1 MVRKLWLLRHGD
13 AEPHGSKD
21 DALRELTDEGRREAA
36 WAGAALAS
44 IGAPGTVLT
53 SPRTRAMQTAA
64 IAASRFGAEPAVEA
78 VLGGGFRGEDALE
91 LVTRRPDTDL
101 LLVGHMPDVSLVV
114 AELAGAN
121 VGFRTGGLA
130 LLRGEGNRWE
140 LASLLRPR
148 ETRAIAGD

>member
-13 AEPHGSKD
+13 AEPHGSKE
-21 DALRELTDEGRREAA
+21 DALRELTDTGRREAA
-36 WAGAALAS
+36 WAGRALARL
-44 IGAPGTVLT
+44 GAPTAVLT

-64 IAASRFGAEPAVEA
+64 IAAGRFGVEPVVAA
-78 VLGGGFRGEDALE
+78 SLGGGFRAADALDL
-91 LVTRRPDTDL
+91 LVGHPDGDL
-101 LLVGHMPDVSLVV
+101 LLVGHMPDVALVV
-114 AELAGAN
+114 GELAGAS

-130 LLRGEGNRWE
+130 LLRGSGSQWE